1 MEEHGDPS
9 DSSSSTTERSRCTE
23 RNIGTPWRESTRRH
37 EGEQRAHSRSPRRED
52 IPKGARTKK
61 PEPFEGKKRLQEA
74 ENFLMKMEVYFND
87 YGTYFTDDRRIDA
100 TLVNMKEGEATKWA
114 KPLLA
119 KRLAGTAHPAL
130 ASWHAFKHA
139 FLLTFGDPIKKERA
153 IRDIGKLEQTRST
166 KEYATE
172 FCILMDELDW
182 DEKALID
189 KFHMGLKDNV
199 QKDILRATFFHD
211 TECLTLDQWIE
222 FAIKTDDI
230 LFHTRSKEEK
240 KKPFSRKAGEMEGEK
255 KKALSDEEFKKR
267 VDAGVCVKCKK
278 KGHGI
283 KKCYAKEWDIKP
295 FDPKMKGKAAIDEKE
310 EGSTNSESEN

>member
-1 MEEHGDPS
+1 
-9 DSSSSTTERSRCTE
+9 
-23 RNIGTPWRESTRRH
+23 
-37 EGEQRAHSRSPRRED
+37 
-52 IPKGARTKK
+52 
-61 PEPFEGKKRLQEA
+61 
-74 ENFLMKMEVYFND
+74 MKMEVYFND
-87 YGTYFTDDRRIDA
+87 YGTYFTDEKRIDA

-130 ASWHAFKHA
+130 VSWQAFKHA

-153 IRDIGKLEQTRST
+153 IRDIGKFKQTRSA

-172 FCILMDELDW
+172 FRILMDELDW

-189 KFHMGLKDNV
+189 KFRMGLKDNV

-211 TECLTLDQWIE
+211 TERLTLDQWIE

-240 KKPFSRKAGEMEGEK
+240 KKSFSGKAGEMEGKK
-255 KKALSDEEFKKR
+255 KKALPDEEFKKR
-267 VDAGVCVKCKK
+267 VDAGICIKCKK

-283 KKCYAKEWDIKP
+283 KKCYAKEWDTKP
-295 FDPKMKGKAAIDEKE
+295 FDANMKGKAATDGK
-310 EGSTNSESEN
+310 EGSTDSESEN